1 LWVCTLLEAF
11 REVSCLMEVGIVSVC
26 VISIFIKGLLFVQVL
41 YLVVAIATG
50 DEGHDD
56 LVQLVL
62 VLCIVVIAK
71 I

>member
-1 LWVCTLLEAF
+1 MWVGTLLEAF

-26 VISIFIKGLLFVQVL
+26 VISIFIEGLFVQVL
-41 YLVVAIATG
+41 DLVVAIATG